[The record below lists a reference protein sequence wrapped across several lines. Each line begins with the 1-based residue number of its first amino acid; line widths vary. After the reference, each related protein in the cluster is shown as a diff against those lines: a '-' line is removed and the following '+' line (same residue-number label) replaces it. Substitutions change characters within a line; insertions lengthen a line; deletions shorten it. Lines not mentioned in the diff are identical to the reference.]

1 MRLDSVESRRE
12 VNKEHANIGASFIQ
26 VKKGIVENS

>member
-1 MRLDSVESRRE
+1 MDSVEGRRE
-12 VNKEHANIGASFIQ
+12 VNKEYANIGTSFVQ